1 MRSKA
6 MTLLRALKFNCALVI
21 CGLSMTALA
30 DEPAATD
37 SQQGVWQKHDYS
49 FQFLGFTS
57 TYSCEGLSA
66 KLKVLLM
73 AAGARADAKSNSGAC
88 ARGYGSPDKFAR
100 AYLKFYSLA
109 PVGNGGNAGPP
120 LNGIWRSV
128 VIANHTPR
136 EITLGDCELIEQ
148 FRDVVLPMFTIR
160 NLESRTTCV
169 PNQLSGTAI
178 NIKFEVFAEV
188 PAAKKRN

>member
-1 MRSKA
+1 
-6 MTLLRALKFNCALVI
+6 
-21 CGLSMTALA
+21 
-30 DEPAATD
+30 
-37 SQQGVWQKHDYS
+37 
-49 FQFLGFTS
+49 
-57 TYSCEGLSA
+57 
-66 KLKVLLM
+66 
-73 AAGARADAKSNSGAC
+73 
-88 ARGYGSPDKFAR
+88 
-100 AYLKFYSLA
+100 
-109 PVGNGGNAGPP
+109 
-120 LNGIWRSV
+120 

-178 NIKFEVFAEV
+178 NIKFEVFAEA